1 MSSSFDPFDVR
12 MQLLSHLKKLNAS
25 QQSIQK
31 VVQFAVK
38 YGARCGE
45 DLWDCMIEECEK
57 VSIPSIAS
65 ELDRSGSSSDG
76 ETGPGVRVIT
86 TAARPDQC

>member
-31 VVQFAVK
+31 VVQFAIK

-57 VSIPSIAS
+57 VSAQIP
-65 ELDRSGSSSDG
+65 
-76 ETGPGVRVIT
+76 VRAHLGQVT
-86 TAARPDQC
+86 EQGGRRGMVCPVSTP